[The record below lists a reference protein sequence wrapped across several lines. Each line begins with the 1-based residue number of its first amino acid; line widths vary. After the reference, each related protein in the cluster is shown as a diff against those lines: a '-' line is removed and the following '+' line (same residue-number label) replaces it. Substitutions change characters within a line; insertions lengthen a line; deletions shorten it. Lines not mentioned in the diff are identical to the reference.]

1 MIGYLVAVVVAT
13 GICVG
18 WGRLRLA
25 AVTRDWE
32 ATLCP
37 EARRQLDMLRLSARA
52 ERAIAED
59 SMEQAEEARRG
70 QDWAEA
76 CRMVALLAGSFE
88 RAMPDR
94 LKNLRAMALCVRVSA
109 AVMPPPSLDPWRFRL
124 SSLRTVAGAGA
135 LLHHVLVTPVERML
149 LRLWLVSVAFRLALG
164 VLHRA
169 SVALH
174 ADPRA
179 ARYWQRCIDGQAD
192 WLAADD
198 EHVTSFELVL
208 RSAAAEPRLVPVE
221 R

>member
-1 MIGYLVAVVVAT
+1 
-13 GICVG
+13 
-18 WGRLRLA
+18 
-25 AVTRDWE
+25 
-32 ATLCP
+32 
-37 EARRQLDMLRLSARA
+37 
-52 ERAIAED
+52 
-59 SMEQAEEARRG
+59 
-70 QDWAEA
+70 
-76 CRMVALLAGSFE
+76 MVALLAGAFE
-88 RAMPDR
+88 RAMPNR

-109 AVMPPPSLDPWRFRL
+109 AVMPPPSLDLRRFRL
-124 SSLRTVAGAGA
+124 SSLKTVAGAGA
-135 LLHHVLVTPVERML
+135 LLHHVLVTPAERML
-149 LRLWLVSVAFRLALG
+149 LRLWLVSVAFRLALR

-174 ADPRA
+174 ADPQA